1 MKIDSWSRW
10 IQSDKRIEIQMTLEK
25 ERIPPGL
32 WAPIPIPAIKFLVSK
47 GHRSASRILYAIV
60 LHKGKAESA
69 IFPSY
74 ETLALYACVGENNI
88 RAALDVLEK
97 YKFISIKKSR
107 VGKKSRNEYKILDR
121 AYTLDLNPKSKK
133 SKAIGTMICNTCWQ
147 DVPGYEIA
155 YERSKDWEG
164 NWSETYIHMTC
175 QGIGGYSHCLQVTE
189 RTRENQLFQKAMR
202 SHE

>member
-1 MKIDSWSRW
+1 MKP
-10 IQSDKRIEIQMTLEK
+10 K
-25 ERIPPGL
+25 EDRIPPGL

-47 GHRSASRILYAIV
+47 GHRQASRILYAIV

-74 ETLALYACVGENNI
+74 DTLALYASVGKNNI
-88 RAALDVLEK
+88 REALDILEK

-107 VGKKSRNEYKILDR
+107 VGKKSRNEYKILDK
-121 AYTLDLNPKSKK
+121 AYTLEMNPKSKK
-133 SKAIGTMICNTCWQ
+133 SKSIETMICNTCWE
-147 DVPGYEIA
+147 DVEGSEIA

-175 QGIGGYSHCLQVTE
+175 QGIGGFSHCLQITE
-189 RTRENQLFQKAMR
+189 RSRQTQAFQKPFV
-202 SHE
+202 SHI